1 MVRVRSSSLFGK
13 ATILIICCCSLSVQ
27 GKYGGGSG
35 TPEDPYQIWDANHM
49 QAIGADANDWDKH
62 FMLMADIDLSQF
74 DGRDG
79 REKFN
84 VIGEYANPFTGV
96 FDGNDHTI
104 SNFTYDSNDRI
115 DVGLFVDVYGPNAEI
130 KNLGLIDPNVVTGY
144 YHTSGLSL
152 VN

>member
-1 MVRVRSSSLFGK
+1 
-13 ATILIICCCSLSVQ
+13 
-27 GKYGGGSG
+27 
-35 TPEDPYQIWDANHM
+35 M